1 MIAYNKIKLD
11 NLFTIE
17 QAKYFKRCG
26 VITEEELIQIGKT
39 MQTTYQRTNI
49 FIRVGVLILTMVL
62 TFCSYGLIVLFT
74 GLDSFF
80 DAFKIALLVFT
91 ATTIAVLE
99 HFIRNKNHF
108 ASGVDD
114 GLLYLAIIAF
124 ALFAGLSIKPNNN
137 LEFLLFYGLFT
148 AFAFTTFIRYTDAIA
163 ATASYCTFLATC
175 FYLVLL
181 TGALAKLIMPFVI
194 FIISVIAYVLV
205 KKKSKEFDRRFY
217 LNGFEWLQ
225 WAALLSTYFSVNYFV
240 VREAS
245 VEFFNMILKPQ
256 EEIPLYFLFYFF
268 TIAIPLIYVAMGI
281 KNKDNIRL
289 NCGLI
294 LIAVSIATIRYYHQ
308 IIPIEFAFILGGI
321 LLLAIAALLFRYL
334 KIPKYGFT
342 IEADKANRNWFSKDV
357 ESILIAQS
365 LGHQHHTN
373 PNDPLQGGGKFGGGG
388 AGESF

>member
-1 MIAYNKIKLD
+1 MITYNKIKLD
-11 NLFTIE
+11 NLYTIE
-17 QAKYFKRCG
+17 QAKYFKRCD

-39 MQTTYQRTNI
+39 KQDTYQRTNI
-49 FIRVGVLILTMVL
+49 FIRIGVLILTMVL
-62 TFCSYGLIVLFT
+62 AVSSYGLIVLFT
-74 GLDSFF
+74 GLDSSL
-80 DAFKIALLVFT
+80 DAFKIALLIFT
-91 ATTIAVLE
+91 ASTIVILE
-99 HFIRNKNHF
+99 HFIRNKNHY

-114 GLLYLAIIAF
+114 GLLYLAILAF
-124 ALFAGLSIKPNNN
+124 ALFTGLSIKPNNN
-137 LEFLLFYGLFT
+137 LEFLLFYGLLTAFTFT
-148 AFAFTTFIRYTDAIA
+148 AFIRYTDTIA

-181 TGALAKLIMPFVI
+181 SGAIAKFIMPFVI

-205 KKKSKEFDRRFY
+205 KKKSKEFDKRFY
-217 LNGFEWLQ
+217 LKGFEWLQ

-268 TIAIPLIYVAMGI
+268 TIAIPLVYVAMGI

-294 LIAVSIATIRYYHQ
+294 LITVSIATIRYYHQ

-321 LLLAIAALLFRYL
+321 SLLAIAAMLFSYL
-334 KIPKYGFT
+334 KVPKFGFT
-342 IEADKANRNWFSKDV
+342 VKEEKGNRNWFSKDV

-365 LGHQHHTN
+365 IGQQHHTN
-373 PNDPLQGGGKFGGGG
+373 PDEHLQGGGKFGGGG
-388 AGESF
+388 AGENF